1 MYGISKNGKT
11 KIMFVLLITLL
22 HVDLTHL
29 TLPTLRKLVIQVNDR
44 TRDFFC
50 AGAVRFWDF
59 KILLFGAVLRKFPHQ
74 PLLVR
79 WSLGRTLKYLFN
91 LKKAHT
97 IVSKVAIGPTVAKFL
112 DEGQGNEFWDA
123 FRTIAAEKSKQKFNY
138 LCLDFKRQ
146 LLLLR
151 RL

>member
-1 MYGISKNGKT
+1 MVQYIFMPVQNKPRSVSQSKRLPEFDIIVHISA
-11 KIMFVLLITLL
+11 
-22 HVDLTHL
+22 
-29 TLPTLRKLVIQVNDR
+29 KL
-44 TRDFFC
+44 
-50 AGAVRFWDF
+50 W
-59 KILLFGAVLRKFPHQ
+59 L
-74 PLLVR
+74 
-79 WSLGRTLKYLFN
+79 N

-112 DEGQGNEFWDA
+112 DEGQAEEFWDT
-123 FRTIAAEKSKQKFNY
+123 FRIIAEEKSKQKFNY

>member
-1 MYGISKNGKT
+1 MSQSKRLPELDIILYVST
-11 KIMFVLLITLL
+11 KL
-22 HVDLTHL
+22 
-29 TLPTLRKLVIQVNDR
+29 
-44 TRDFFC
+44 C
-50 AGAVRFWDF
+50 
-59 KILLFGAVLRKFPHQ
+59 
-74 PLLVR
+74 
-79 WSLGRTLKYLFN
+79 FN

-112 DEGQGNEFWDA
+112 DEGQAEEFWDT
-123 FRTIAAEKSKQKFNY
+123 FRIIAEEKSKQKFNY